1 MVSGF
6 LCQLSRY
13 LSRRAMKIA
22 ILSSEAA
29 LSKILSAAGYNVIP
43 FNSAKELQNDQFDM
57 LIVDNDISEG
67 ASKIIASAKEKCS
80 AILFI
85 ASHVVEDQ
93 IVSSLVAGATDYL
106 IKPVRRHE
114 LISRLEVLRRRTCP
128 NQFASEKL
136 EFGQYLFETHSA
148 RVAVS
153 GQLIELTRKEFNLAL
168 LLFRHIDRPLSRAY
182 LLDAVWSSELDIP
195 SRTLDT
201 HISRVRTKL
210 KLRPENG
217 FRLVPVYSFG
227 YQLLQI
233 GNASF

>member
-1 MVSGF
+1 
-6 LCQLSRY
+6 
-13 LSRRAMKIA
+13 MKIA
-22 ILSSEAA
+22 ILNNEAA
-29 LSKILSAAGYNVIP
+29 LSKIITGAGYNVIP
-43 FNSAKELQNDQFDM
+43 LNNAKDLQNDQFDM

-85 ASHVVEDQ
+85 ASHFVEDQ
-93 IVSSLVAGATDYL
+93 IVAALVAGATDYL
-106 IKPVRRHE
+106 IKPVRRNE
-114 LISRLEVLRRRTCP
+114 LISRVEVLRRRTYP

-136 EFGQYLFETHSA
+136 KFGQYVFETHSA
-148 RVAVS
+148 RIALS
-153 GQLIELTRKEFNLAL
+153 GQFIELTRKEFKLAL
-168 LLFRHIDRPLSRAY
+168 LLFRHVDRPLSRAY
-182 LLDAVWSSELDIP
+182 MLDAVWSSESDLP

-217 FRLVPVYSFG
+217 FQLVPVYSFG

-233 GNASF
+233 ENVSF